1 MSPHGIHL
9 GQLQRM
15 LKESEENYGNPIS
28 DLLKEKIDQR
38 LSKGEQIILLHNRR
52 GFSPISKCLDCGY
65 IESCPSC
72 CTSLSYHK
80 IGNMMRCHLC
90 NYSKKGAAIICI
102 KCKSQRIKLSGSG
115 TQKVEEI
122 LSDQFANA
130 KISRLD
136 VDTATSDKNI
146 HRIMKS
152 FLNKEIDILKKFN
165 IFNPYEI

>member
-1 MSPHGIHL
+1 
-9 GQLQRM
+9 M

-28 DLLKEKIDQR
+28 DLLNEKIEQR

-72 CTSLSYHK
+72 CTSMSYHK

-90 NYSKKGAAIICI
+90 NYNKKGAAIICI
-102 KCKSQRIKLSGSG
+102 KCKGQRIKLSGAG

-136 VDTATSDKNI
+136 VDTATSEKNI
-146 HRIMKS
+146 HRIMRS
-152 FLNKEIDILKKFN
+152 F
-165 IFNPYEI
+165 